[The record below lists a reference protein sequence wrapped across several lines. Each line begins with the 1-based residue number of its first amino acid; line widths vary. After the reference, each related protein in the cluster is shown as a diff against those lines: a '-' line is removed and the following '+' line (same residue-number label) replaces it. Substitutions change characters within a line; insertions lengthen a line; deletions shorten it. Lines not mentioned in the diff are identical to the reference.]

1 MNILY
6 IHGFG
11 SAFDPESEK
20 VKALGTLGTVYGV
33 NLDYTMP
40 FEVTKELVAD
50 AIQHHQIDLI
60 VGTSMGGYT
69 ASQCAAGIPFV
80 AINPAIDPA
89 TSLQKY
95 LGWHTDYSGNKFC
108 LTPQIIQ
115 DLPKFN
121 TVGAGLILLDL
132 ADEVID
138 ANITQAELQSHYK
151 VVAWAGGHHRFA
163 HIAEALPIISDFYFI
178 ASINYE
184 VATE

>member
-20 VKALGTLGTVYGV
+20 VAALGTLGTVYGV

-40 FEVTKELVAD
+40 FEVTKELVTD
-50 AIQHHQIDLI
+50 AIQYHQIDLI

-80 AINPAIDPA
+80 AINPAVDPA
-89 TSLQKY
+89 LGLQKY
-95 LGWHTDYSGNKFC
+95 LGEHVDHTGKQFQ
-108 LTPQIIQ
+108 LRAETIR
-115 DLPKFN
+115 DLPKFS

-138 ANITQAELQSHYK
+138 ANITQAELQAHYK

-178 ASINYE
+178 TSINYE